1 MTIPEVVQVISQVRA
16 ARAWTAFLVV
26 IAVGH
31 HLGTLTAPLGEVGDI
46 QWADVVDLLLP
57 WAVVATAGT
66 ALLAVSTRC
75 QIVGAA
81 GLLAYVQGHGIHL
94 AANSIAERQ
103 PSATA
108 FFWDELA
115 GHAIWY
121 SGLYVVVGALLVGRA
136 VRTPPGLLR
145 LVLAV
150 VVGATFA
157 TNALGGHAPAGCRGV
172 FAARRAGGPA
182 ADRPRCGRA
191 RGGGGGADL
200 LGGGGSS
207 RGPVSRSDRDQ
218 PEHGARRSP
227 PVREARRVPRVEP
240 LGREQG
246 GDRVP
251 QRGGG
256 RDPVDRRRPVDE
268 A

>member
-157 TNALGGHAPAGCRGV
+157 TNALGGHAVPLAVGACSLLAGLAV
-172 FAARRAGGPA
+172 
-182 ADRPRCGRA
+182 
-191 RGGGGGADL
+191 
-200 LGGGGSS
+200 
-207 RGPVSRSDRDQ
+207 
-218 PEHGARRSP
+218 
-227 PVREARRVPRVEP
+227 
-240 LGREQG
+240 
-246 GDRVP
+246 
-251 QRGGG
+251 
-256 RDPVDRRRPVDE
+256 RRRTGLGVDVLV
-268 A
+268 AAVAALISLAVAGALAVL